1 LYRSE
6 EAVTGRVVSLQVRT
20 EKHGTPT
27 PVVEVVGRVGGGL
40 DGDIHAHRTSRAVLV
55 VDRATLDALGLAPGD
70 LREEITIEGLP
81 DVTNLPVDGE
91 LLIGGATLRVNGP
104 CEPCTHI
111 GELLGV
117 PDREEFRLSLLG
129 RRGALCTVSAISG
142 PIRVGDA
149 VELLARRSSTKTSP
163 SERCSATFSSDSLLH
178 VSTRVTSSAAA
189 ASEDEA

>member
-1 LYRSE
+1 MTAR
-6 EAVTGRVVSLQVRT
+6 VTSLQVRT

-27 PVVEVVGRVGGGL
+27 RVAEVVGRAGGGL
-40 DGDIHAHRTSRAVLV
+40 EGDVHAHRTSRAVLV

-81 DVTNLPVDGE
+81 DVTNLPVDTE
-91 LLIGGATLRVNGP
+91 LRIGGVTLRVNGP

-117 PDREEFRLSLLG
+117 RDREEFRLSLVG
-129 RRGALCTVSAISG
+129 RRGALCTVSAVSG

-149 VELLARRSSTKTSP
+149 VELLVRA
-163 SERCSATFSSDSLLH
+163 
-178 VSTRVTSSAAA
+178 
-189 ASEDEA
+189 